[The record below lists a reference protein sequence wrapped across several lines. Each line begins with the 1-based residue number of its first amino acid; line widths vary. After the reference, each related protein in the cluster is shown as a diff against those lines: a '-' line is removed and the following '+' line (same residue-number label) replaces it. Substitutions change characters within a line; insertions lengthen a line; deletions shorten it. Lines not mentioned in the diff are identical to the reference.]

1 LERIFNR
8 SAVLLFIKSP
18 EPGKVKSRLAKAIGE
33 DAALD
38 VYKCLVSYT
47 LENLKTCN
55 YLFRLCFYPPGSG
68 AIIKSWL
75 GSTYHYAPQHGRD
88 LGERMKSA
96 FVQAFSDGVEK
107 VLVIGSD
114 IPDLSISL
122 INEAFN
128 ALDTSDAV
136 IGPAHDGGYYLIGF
150 NRASFLS
157 DIFQGIV
164 WSTDSVF
171 YQTMK
176 IFEKSGLHVHVL
188 TGLRDVDTF
197 EDLLSLFKRDN
208 GRIGEPGNRGIG
220 EG

>member
-1 LERIFNR
+1 MISDR

-18 EPGKVKSRLAKAIGE
+18 EKGKVKSRLAKAIGE

-38 VYKCLVSYT
+38 VYKCLVCNT
-47 LENLKTCN
+47 LEGLKDGN
-55 YLFRLCFYPPGSG
+55 YLFRLCFYPPDSG
-68 AIIKSWL
+68 AIIKNWL
-75 GSTYHYAPQHGRD
+75 GNMYCYAPQCGRD

-107 VLVIGSD
+107 ALLIGSD
-114 IPDLSISL
+114 IPDMSISL

-150 NRASFLS
+150 NRASFLP
-157 DIFQGIV
+157 DIFQGIA

-171 YQTMK
+171 CQTMK
-176 IFEKSGLHVHVL
+176 VFGKSGLTVHVL
-188 TGLRDVDTF
+188 RVLRDVDTF
-197 EDLLSLFKRDN
+197 DDLLSLFER
-208 GRIGEPGNRGIG
+208 GNVKKPQSSQRR
-220 EG
+220 E